1 MIKHKPGKND
11 QPSHCYGSAR
21 EWLVAR
27 LNLLKAEKIGTKQG
41 AFFLPTLPLQL
52 TKIGNRLGD
61 YAIPIVASNR
71 RWIVPSTGKPWL
83 RSKARIARRVPLPIT
98 PSTGPE

>member
-1 MIKHKPGKND
+1 MMAKHKTGKNE
-11 QPSHCYGSAR
+11 
-21 EWLVAR
+21 EWLAAR
-27 LNLLKAEKIGTKQG
+27 LKLLEAEKIGTKQS

-71 RWIVPSTGKPWL
+71 R
-83 RSKARIARRVPLPIT
+83 
-98 PSTGPE
+98 